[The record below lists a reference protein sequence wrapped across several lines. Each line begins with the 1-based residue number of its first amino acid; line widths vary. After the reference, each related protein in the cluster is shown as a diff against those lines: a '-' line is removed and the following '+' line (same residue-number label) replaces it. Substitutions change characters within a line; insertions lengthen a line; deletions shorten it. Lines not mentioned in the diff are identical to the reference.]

1 MNLTLEILG
10 TLIVTT
16 LGVYL
21 IQRIQHDYRLI
32 KIFKNYPIPPTLK
45 AGGIIDLE
53 KLYIFIQNFMYKIE
67 TRGDVDVESGDRIVR
82 VVSGPGEVVISLS
95 AWGYLDFYKV
105 ERVIKIID

>member
-10 TLIVTT
+10 TLIVAT

-21 IQRIQHDYRLI
+21 MQRIQHDYRLI

-45 AGGIIDLE
+45 VGGIIDLE
-53 KLYIFIQNFMYKIE
+53 KLYVFIQNFKYKIE
-67 TRGDVDVESGDRIVR
+67 TRGSVNVESRDHIVR

-95 AWGYLDFYKV
+95 AWGYLGFYKI
-105 ERVIKIID
+105 ERIIKIID